1 MRQRTPA
8 PRHCPSSILPAGRES
23 AAVRHGGN
31 MIMPTADG
39 KQVTPPANRAPYPS
53 VRIVRTDRSYIHLPG
68 GNGCPVCAQP
78 HRTGVAAGNSHN
90 LPPARDTALSAGI
103 LSGGN
108 NATAKLQPDE
118 MRTSGSYRPYVAP
131 VGNSRLHTAV
141 LAHGNHG
148 AVRTQSCDDMP
159 EITTSLQGIPSGKQR
174 TRVRRQPV
182 GIGTAPGC
190 VNAECFPQKQ
200 MLPSCATPSVS
211 VSEPRSKRICAQS
224 ATRPVSASGAP
235 AYSTRPS
242 VRSPSECVRKACTY
256 TTFSHAS
263 VRQSPRYRCRQPARD
278 RSGTAPAHAMCRR
291 TARRYPA
298 MCPAPTVP
306 GNENMPVR
314 RDAGGQRSAGKPPS
328 VPGRLRQS
336 EQVCLSG
343 TLDFCPLCPAV
354 GGKSPQTVEQRCP
367 VEQIAPAGVHPVA
380 RSSDRHLRRMRVS
393 GNVTFPWRSSASSPD
408 APTASETYPAPPG
421 AAPVRF
427 RVRSCPSAVSARI
440 QPFDAATKTDCSI
453 SRPIRQ
459 GAGETSRPSAVTA
472 YAALPCTSENSPTT
486 VPHVAMCSRSA

>member
-1 MRQRTPA
+1 
-8 PRHCPSSILPAGRES
+8 
-23 AAVRHGGN
+23 
-31 MIMPTADG
+31 MPTADG

-148 AVRTQSCDDMP
+148 SVRTQSCDDMLRDHD
-159 EITTSLQGIPSGKQR
+159 ILQGIPSGKQR

-190 VNAECFPQKQ
+190 VQRR
-200 MLPSCATPSVS
+200 MLPAEADAAVLRHTQ
-211 VSEPRSKRICAQS
+211 RQRIRTAQQ
-224 ATRPVSASGAP
+224 ADMRPVG
-235 AYSTRPS
+235 
-242 VRSPSECVRKACTY
+242 Y
-256 TTFSHAS
+256 TTGFRIRRAGIQHAPVRTQS
-263 VRQSPRYRCRQPARD
+263 QRMRAESLHIHDIFPRIGAATALGIVAVSPHVTVPAQRQHMRCAAGQRDDIPPCARLRQS
-278 RSGTAPAHAMCRR
+278 
-291 TARRYPA
+291 
-298 MCPAPTVP
+298 P

-314 RDAGGQRSAGKPPS
+314 RDAGGQPGSAGKPPS

-354 GGKSPQTVEQRCP
+354 GGKVLKLSEQRCP

-380 RSSDRHLRRMRVS
+380 RSS
-393 GNVTFPWRSSASSPD
+393 
-408 APTASETYPAPPG
+408 
-421 AAPVRF
+421 
-427 RVRSCPSAVSARI
+427 
-440 QPFDAATKTDCSI
+440 
-453 SRPIRQ
+453 
-459 GAGETSRPSAVTA
+459 
-472 YAALPCTSENSPTT
+472 
-486 VPHVAMCSRSA
+486 